1 MMHFFSLIQ
10 SVVAAAFGVQSESKR
25 KQDFQQASPI
35 HLIIAGIMFL
45 VIFISL
51 VLLTVS
57 LAIPSLQS

>member
-1 MMHFFSLIQ
+1 MMHFLSLIQ
-10 SVVAAAFGVQSESKR
+10 SVLAAAFGVQSETKR

-35 HLIIAGIMFL
+35 HLILVGVMFL

-57 LAIPSLQS
+57 LVTTS

>member
-1 MMHFFSLIQ
+1 MMHFLSLIQ
-10 SVVAAAFGVQSESKR
+10 SVLAAAFGVQSETKR

-35 HLIIAGIMFL
+35 HLILVAVMFL

-57 LAIPSLQS
+57 LVTTS

>member
-1 MMHFFSLIQ
+1 MSHFFSLIQ
-10 SVVAAAFGVQSESKR
+10 SVLAAAFGVQSESKR
-25 KQDFQQASPI
+25 KQDFQQASPVY
-35 HLIIAGIMFL
+35 LIIVGIMFL